1 MLNFSF
7 STVLMALLTSSILV
21 GLIAIIFLHNNTLV
35 CAGYKLLGIFVGL
48 AVIRLIV
55 PLEFPFTMN
64 IRLAPMLSKII
75 ALIRKPQIPI
85 LNATVSIWNIFVIIW
100 VAGILFNLVRYIKQ
114 YYHAQDYILKYGR
127 NRTKDIRYKT
137 ILDSICVQQKRK
149 NSFRVM
155 ELPNMNIPII
165 YGLKNPYIILPD
177 NLSISEEQ
185 LYYVLYHEAMHHF
198 HHDFFIKCII
208 RFFSIVYWWNPAF
221 TILYRQTNTLL
232 EMHID
237 EIITHKE
244 VYITEKY
251 AECLLYMKKNSINH
265 SSQQMFDFLKRES
278 CLLVQSQDKDFKR
291 RLIMLLQDFA
301 MPKKMIDSCICLYFS
316 PQFHMLHTERCS
328 ARRKTGCHHP
338 WKLRFLWLCSHG
350 LRYTGRPVYSSYSFH
365 TSYLFSFLPCLVS
378 TGGAVPVDAFSGVS
392 AIRHSPPH
400 HNPGCALHHILAPQC
415 PNHIQ

>member
-1 MLNFSF
+1 
-7 STVLMALLTSSILV
+7 
-21 GLIAIIFLHNNTLV
+21 
-35 CAGYKLLGIFVGL
+35 
-48 AVIRLIV
+48 
-55 PLEFPFTMN
+55 
-64 IRLAPMLSKII
+64 
-75 ALIRKPQIPI
+75 
-85 LNATVSIWNIFVIIW
+85 
-100 VAGILFNLVRYIKQ
+100 
-114 YYHAQDYILKYGR
+114 
-127 NRTKDIRYKT
+127 
-137 ILDSICVQQKRK
+137 
-149 NSFRVM
+149 
-155 ELPNMNIPII
+155 MNIPII

>member
-55 PLEFPFTMN
+55 PLEFPFT
-64 IRLAPMLSKII
+64 
-75 ALIRKPQIPI
+75 
-85 LNATVSIWNIFVIIW
+85 
-100 VAGILFNLVRYIKQ
+100 
-114 YYHAQDYILKYGR
+114 
-127 NRTKDIRYKT
+127 
-137 ILDSICVQQKRK
+137 
-149 NSFRVM
+149 
-155 ELPNMNIPII
+155 
-165 YGLKNPYIILPD
+165 
-177 NLSISEEQ
+177 
-185 LYYVLYHEAMHHF
+185 
-198 HHDFFIKCII
+198 
-208 RFFSIVYWWNPAF
+208 
-221 TILYRQTNTLL
+221 
-232 EMHID
+232 
-237 EIITHKE
+237 
-244 VYITEKY
+244 
-251 AECLLYMKKNSINH
+251 
-265 SSQQMFDFLKRES
+265 
-278 CLLVQSQDKDFKR
+278 
-291 RLIMLLQDFA
+291 
-301 MPKKMIDSCICLYFS
+301 MIDSCICLYFS